1 MNVSDPFR
9 DNADLIR
16 AFEERPLT
24 GGLKVP
30 DRVLFDLEEAREDAV
45 RCSRFSVIQ
54 GGADTLKREQQ
65 TGNTL
70 KREQQTGNTLKREQR
85 TFAFLRFAA
94 VLALFT
100 GLTWLLIP
108 SAPSTA
114 RVVITSPGDEISAT
128 QPTIAWNSK
137 DKPGQKYDV
146 WILPAAGDHLSAPA
160 LFVAKSV
167 TSPVSFDQLQ
177 PSKDHAETALQ
188 PDTDY
193 RVLVCLADAGR
204 MAGVP
209 IPFKVKTA
217 QTR

>member
-1 MNVSDPFR
+1 MNASDPFR

-16 AFEERPLT
+16 AFEERSLT

-45 RCSRFSVIQ
+45 RCSHFSVIQ
-54 GGADTLKREQQ
+54 GGAD
-65 TGNTL
+65 TL

-100 GLTWLLIP
+100 CLTWLLIP

-137 DKPGQKYDV
+137 DQPGQKYDV
-146 WILPAAGDHLSAPA
+146 WILPAAGDHLTMPA
-160 LFVAKSV
+160 LFVGKSV
-167 TSPVSFDQLQ
+167 TSPVSFAQLQ
-177 PSKDHAETALQ
+177 PGKDHAETALLAN
-188 PDTDY
+188 TDY
-193 RVLVCLADAGR
+193 RVLVCLAEAGR
-204 MAGVP
+204 IAGVP
-209 IPFKVKTA
+209 IPFRVKP
-217 QTR
+217 

>member
-1 MNVSDPFR
+1 V
-9 DNADLIR
+9 
-16 AFEERPLT
+16 
-24 GGLKVP
+24 KVP
-30 DRVLFDLEEAREDAV
+30 DRVLFDLEEARTQA
-45 RCSRFSVIQ
+45 R
-54 GGADTLKREQQ
+54 AAK
-65 TGNTL
+65 
-70 KREQQTGNTLKREQR
+70 QR
-85 TFAFLRFAA
+85 RHSSFHIRHFRFLRLAA

-108 SAPSTA
+108 SAPATA
-114 RVVITSPGDEISAT
+114 RVVITSTGDEITAT